1 MRKVSFVHLASVVVK
16 QEKDYRDL
24 NYAME
29 NIKRGSSTIIF
40 NNKLRLSATLKNSRK
55 VHKDNQTYCHHHKGG
70 LDTSLVCNLTWWG
83 LKVQT
88 LVIFSKVDT

>member
-1 MRKVSFVHLASVVVK
+1 MRKVSFVNLASVVVK
-16 QEKDYRDL
+16 QEKDLERS
-24 NYAME
+24 NAME
-29 NIKRGSSTIIF
+29 NIKSGSSTIIF
-40 NNKLRLSATLKNSRK
+40 NNKLRLSATLKNPRK
-55 VHKDNQTYCHHHKGG
+55 THCHHHKGG